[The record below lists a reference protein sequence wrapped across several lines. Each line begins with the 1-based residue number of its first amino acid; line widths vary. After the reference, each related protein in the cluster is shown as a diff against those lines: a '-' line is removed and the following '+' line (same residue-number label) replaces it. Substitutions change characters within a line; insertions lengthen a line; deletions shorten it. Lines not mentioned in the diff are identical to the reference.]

1 MAQQLSV
8 NVALV
13 EDQGSF
19 QALTWLTTI
28 YNPSFRGSDALFQPL
43 RAPDMYMTTY
53 IHLYT

>member
-28 YNPSFRGSDALFQPL
+28 YNPVPGDQMPSSNL
-43 RAPDMYMTTY
+43 
-53 IHLYT
+53 